1 MVFFAVIGGAALV
14 QPAKHFRL
22 PCQSVTAFVCD
33 RCDFQSAETIPGSR
47 KKLIDVSGEEA
58 IPCKIAMPIMVALY

>member
-1 MVFFAVIGGAALV
+1 
-14 QPAKHFRL
+14 
-22 PCQSVTAFVCD
+22 VTDAIFNQRKLFLD
-33 RCDFQSAETIPGSR
+33 RE